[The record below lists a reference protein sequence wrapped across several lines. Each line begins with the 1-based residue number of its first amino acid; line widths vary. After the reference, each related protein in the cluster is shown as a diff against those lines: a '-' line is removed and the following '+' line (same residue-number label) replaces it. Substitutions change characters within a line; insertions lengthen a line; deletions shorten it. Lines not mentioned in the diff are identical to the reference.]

1 MSQSHSSQL
10 RLLTPD
16 QEAQVLAITNDL
28 LTGNAAGVPDYLTED
43 IEAVRGQCGIRTEKI
58 PVEPGIELDAC
69 IAWPRGEGPH
79 PLIVMPAGLDQ
90 SGWKMYGGAIIRL
103 LMRGYAVVAYT
114 ERGLAES
121 GGELTVAGPEDVT
134 DGRTVIDWALA
145 HNDIKADPEKVGM
158 AGISYG
164 SGISQLVANE
174 HPAVKA
180 VVALSTWAD
189 LGEALYDNGT
199 RHLAAAEALG
209 SISDR
214 PSAELTKVLES
225 FRANTDIDEVV
236 LAYARPRSPAKLDD
250 EQRRPVPTFF
260 TTFWHETIFPQN
272 QLLDY
277 FDRYPGP
284 KRLDIAVG
292 DHSAL
297 EVAGLMLGV
306 YTRTTE
312 AAYDWFDHYLLDVDN
327 GIDRDG
333 VVHTESMHTFTTATA
348 PDLRSWWNPMRRYYF
363 RAPAT
368 GSEDGTLT
376 LDPPEQLSQSFQA
389 GAGQVQAARTLVF
402 DGILERLLMPNRQ
415 RLEDVNR
422 AWAAVWRIPR
432 AFLKAQHIAGIPKVK
447 LTVTSSSRTATLITY
462 LFDHNPFTGAMRI
475 ITHAAAT
482 LESAESGTPMTL
494 EVDLQA
500 TDYHIPVGHRLVVVM
515 GTVDHLYGAASDR
528 SATVIT
534 LSNDKGSGY
543 LDLPIAP

>member
-1 MSQSHSSQL
+1 MSHAHSNQL

-16 QEAQVLAITNDL
+16 QEADVLAVVNDL
-28 LTGNAAGVPDYLTED
+28 LTGNAAGVPDYLTDD
-43 IEAVRGQCGIRTEKI
+43 IEAVRAQCGIRTVKI
-58 PVEPGIELDAC
+58 PVAQDIELDAC

-79 PLIVMPAGLDQ
+79 PLVVLPAGLDP

-114 ERGLAES
+114 ERGLPES
-121 GGELTVAGPEDVT
+121 DGELTVAGPEDVA
-134 DGRTVIDWALA
+134 DGRAVIDWALA
-145 HNDIKADPEKVGM
+145 HEEINADREQVGM
-158 AGISYG
+158 VGISYG

-189 LGEALYDNGT
+189 LGQALYDNGT
-199 RHLAAAEALG
+199 RHLAAARALA

-214 PSAELTKVLES
+214 PSAELSKVLES
-225 FRANTDIDEVV
+225 FEANTDIDEVV
-236 LAYARPRSPAKLDD
+236 LAYARPRSPALLDD
-250 EQRRPVPTFF
+250 AQRRPVPTFF
-260 TTFWHETIFPQN
+260 TTYWHETIFPQN
-272 QLLDY
+272 QLLEY

-312 AAYDWFDHYLLDVDN
+312 AAYDWLDRHVREIEN

-333 VVHTESMHTFTTATA
+333 VVHTESMHDFTTATA
-348 PDLRSWWNPMRRYYF
+348 PDLKSWSNPVRRYYF
-363 RAPAT
+363 RSPAT
-368 GSEDGTLT
+368 GSADGTLT
-376 LDPPEQLSQSFQA
+376 LDPPEQLRQSFQA

-415 RLEDVNR
+415 RLEDVDR
-422 AWAAVWRIPR
+422 SWAAVWRIPR
-432 AFLKAQHIAGIPKVK
+432 VFLKAQRIAGIPRVE
-447 LTVTSSSRTATLITY
+447 LTVTASGRAATLITY

-482 LESAESGTPMTL
+482 LDGEPGEPTTL
-494 EVDLQA
+494 RVPLQA
-500 TDYHIPVGHRLVVVM
+500 TDYHIPVGHRLIAII

-528 SATVIT
+528 SGAIIT
-534 LSNDKGSGY
+534 LSDEHGPAY